1 MNNVNLIGYLGK
13 DFEVGNTSGGKLYA
27 KNSLAITKRWKN
39 EKGNDESS
47 TTWIPIVL
55 FGKSAESAS
64 MYIKKGSQFACSGE
78 LSSSQYTD
86 EQGNVKTTLSVGVI
100 SMENLSVEEL
110 ADKMGALNYEKLIK
124 ALFLFEKN
132 SSMEKLTANQKRIV
146 LDEAYQFYMDNK
158 YISSFLQENIN
169 QILEDSIDKE
179 LSKKQEKT
187 LER

>member
-1 MNNVNLIGYLGK
+1 M
-13 DFEVGNTSGGKLYA
+13 
-27 KNSLAITKRWKN
+27 
-39 EKGNDESS
+39 
-47 TTWIPIVL
+47 
-55 FGKSAESAS
+55 
-64 MYIKKGSQFACSGE
+64 
-78 LSSSQYTD
+78 
-86 EQGNVKTTLSVGVI
+86 

-110 ADKMGALNYEKLIK
+110 ANKIGALNYEKLIK

-158 YISSFLQENIN
+158 YISSFLQEDIN

>member
-1 MNNVNLIGYLGK
+1 M
-13 DFEVGNTSGGKLYA
+13 
-27 KNSLAITKRWKN
+27 
-39 EKGNDESS
+39 
-47 TTWIPIVL
+47 
-55 FGKSAESAS
+55 
-64 MYIKKGSQFACSGE
+64 
-78 LSSSQYTD
+78 
-86 EQGNVKTTLSVGVI
+86 

-110 ADKMGALNYEKLIK
+110 ANKIGALNYEKLIK

-158 YISSFLQENIN
+158 YISSFLQEDIN

-179 LSKKQEKT
+179 LSRKQEKT

>member
-1 MNNVNLIGYLGK
+1 M
-13 DFEVGNTSGGKLYA
+13 
-27 KNSLAITKRWKN
+27 
-39 EKGNDESS
+39 
-47 TTWIPIVL
+47 
-55 FGKSAESAS
+55 
-64 MYIKKGSQFACSGE
+64 
-78 LSSSQYTD
+78 
-86 EQGNVKTTLSVGVI
+86 

-110 ADKMGALNYEKLIK
+110 ANKIGALNYEKLIK

-158 YISSFLQENIN
+158 YISSFLQEDIN

-179 LSKKQEKT
+179 LSKKQEKS